1 MMCTSQA
8 WAGQRCVHSGLS
20 SHGAWHTSFSSE
32 SSLGSLFLSVSDTT
46 WSTSKTSK
54 FKPAFSAQQKGH
66 KWFAHPFNDE
76 MRKGTTTDLVLK
88 IFFFYFREGPNTSE
102 LQAWLAGSGIVL
114 SSFLSVMANH
124 LYFFRATRLGMRFR
138 VAFSSLIYRK
148 AIRLNQSAFET
159 STTGQMV
166 NLLRWDSHHR

>member
-1 MMCTSQA
+1 MIKEMMCTSQA
-8 WAGQRCVHSGLS
+8 WARQRFVPSGLS

-32 SSLGSLFLSVSDTT
+32 RSSGSLFLSVSDTT

-54 FKPAFSAQQKGH
+54 LKPAFSAHQKGR
-66 KWFAHPFNDE
+66 KWFAHPFYNE
-76 MRKGTTTDLVLK
+76 MRTHNWLNL
-88 IFFFYFREGPNTSE
+88 FYFREGSNTSE

-166 NLLRWDSHHR
+166 NLLRWVSRHK